1 MVNWFEF
8 CRDTPLCVDRCHC
21 VLHSCSLVK
30 KCDPIR
36 MQRSRHKI
44 RCSLCATRIFRIV
57 ASLTA
62 IERSLDVACH
72 LVGGMKEVP
81 EQPALQPM
89 HVCVESA
96 NLSRAFEVPR
106 IVSMSRD
113 DDLPYLSS
121 VSFDDD
127 DDDDGH
133 VSSLHS
139 NNHGCIQQERRVLFG
154 EYWKASKGKPNTYS
168 KAMMVA
174 TDTCRVVHPADT
186 IMISGER
193 EVVTEPGYSSILVTP
208 TSDGRDATQEHGR
221 RKIFCFAT
229 TTTVN
234 PSSVS
239 FSLQSRVLYH
249 NLEKGAAAA
258 AAAAAAAS
266 CVSGSACSYP
276 QKASSSSCLR
286 NSRFGSGIV
295 GRRRE
300 SSDSMSDA
308 VSVVSF
314 SPMVKVV
321 IYDTTTPMD
330 YYWASDEGWVEF
342 FA

>member
-1 MVNWFEF
+1 
-8 CRDTPLCVDRCHC
+8 
-21 VLHSCSLVK
+21 
-30 KCDPIR
+30 
-36 MQRSRHKI
+36 MQRSSHKI

-57 ASLTA
+57 AFLTA
-62 IERSLDVACH
+62 IERSLAVACL
-72 LVGGMKEVP
+72 LVGGMKEVS

-96 NLSRAFEVPR
+96 NLSRAFEIPR

-113 DDLPYLSS
+113 DDLSYLSS
-121 VSFDDD
+121 VSFD

-139 NNHGCIQQERRVLFG
+139 SNHGCIQQERRVLFG
-154 EYWKASKGKPNTYS
+154 EYWQASKGELTNTYS

-174 TDTCRVVHPADT
+174 TDTCRVVQHPADNT

-193 EVVTEPGYSSILVTP
+193 EVVTEPGEYSSILVTP
-208 TSDGRDATQEHGR
+208 TSDGRDATQEHER

-229 TTTVN
+229 YY

-239 FSLQSRVLYH
+239 FSLKSRVPYH
-249 NLEKGAAAA
+249 NLEKG
-258 AAAAAAAS
+258 AAAAAS

-276 QKASSSSCLR
+276 HKASSSSCLR
-286 NSRFGSGIV
+286 NSSRFGSGIG

-300 SSDSMSDA
+300 SSDSTSDA

-330 YYWASDEGWVEF
+330 YCWASDEGWVEF